1 MPNYNALVMLYPIF
15 VGQESEYVYIN
26 TSKHIFEKNARAQ
39 HAGFDQRNVGLDQLV
54 LSDDRTK
61 RRSRRFGCSETTNI
75 SGLDAGNEPASL
87 LTSR

>member
-1 MPNYNALVMLYPIF
+1 MLYPMF
-15 VGQESEYVYIN
+15 VRHEKEYAYIN
-26 TSKHIFEKNARAQ
+26 SSKHTFEKNARAQ

-54 LSDDRTK
+54 LSDDCTK

-75 SGLDAGNEPASL
+75 SGLDTGNEPAIL